1 MLGWEERETNTI
13 FIITSVLNNMQC
25 KIMYIPWIWT
35 QRPKKLFAAYLSEES
50 LRNNNLLNSS
60 PTDE

>member
-13 FIITSVLNNMQC
+13 FIITSVLNMQC
-25 KIMYIPWIWT
+25 KIMYIPWIQT
-35 QRPKKLFAAYLSEES
+35 QRSKKPFAAYLGAES